1 MLDNDISLV
10 VNGVVNSIDFNT
22 YNYRKSSDIDFSQLD
37 LSKVPSADFS
47 DLNLIVEEINSC
59 LDNFN
64 SALEKSRISI
74 EKKEQGKNHIQEIKY
89 EIERYNN
96 PVSVGDME
104 CNRYDSAKEIVQ
116 WLSRFLSFTPSSIK
130 NTAKGLYDKCNH
142 VLKKIEWKESDRRF
156 IIKRISEEIL
166 DNSEKYRIE
175 SYKKQIEEAGSL
187 SFADLEKRDS
197 DYLSASI
204 GFLSNKFGSGVSD
217 FVRGIIHSTREN
229 SIRNYLKDDGTT
241 LIALGWTFSKYVEG
255 IVNCAKY
262 LHVKEFAFYGSS
274 TEALPCLNVLSKLGI
289 SFTIEEVNYKD
300 PWESTKRPVALVT
313 L

>member
-1 MLDNDISLV
+1 MLGMDIDIIV
-10 VNGVVNSIDFNT
+10 KGVVDSVNYSVL
-22 YNYRKSSDIDFSQLD
+22 NYRESKDIDFSQLD

-47 DLNLIVEEINSC
+47 DLDLIVEEISSC

-64 SALEKSRISI
+64 SAIEKSRISI
-74 EKKEQGKNHIQEIKY
+74 EKKEHGKNHIQEIKY

-104 CNRYDSAKEIVQ
+104 CNRYDSAKEIVR
-116 WLSRFLSFTPSSIK
+116 WFSSFLSFTPSPIK

-142 VLKKIEWKESDRRF
+142 VLKKIEWKESDRKF

-204 GFLSNKFGSGVSD
+204 SFLSNKFGSGVSD
-217 FVRGIIHSTREN
+217 FVRGIIHSTRDN
-229 SIRNYLKDDGTT
+229 SIHNYSKDDGTI
-241 LIALGWTFSKYVEG
+241 LIALGWTFSKYVKN
-255 IVNCAKY
+255 IVDCAKY

-274 TEALPCLNVLSKLGI
+274 TEALPCLNVLVKLGI